1 MKIVMV
7 GHTNVGK
14 TTYMASLY
22 GVMQQSI
29 NDFCLKAVD
38 SEDRQ
43 ALLKLADDIQKGKY
57 PLPTD
62 QRSEYKFNLR
72 YQGKDV
78 FPFTWADYRGGAI
91 IQKQD
96 SEQAQLLLEDL
107 KKTDGIMM
115 FCDADALARGNI
127 RSNQLG
133 RMTTLISQALRELE
147 NPISLSIILT
157 KVDLVPKFTKNML
170 SPFSG
175 IIKAIEVSDLVLGAL
190 IPVACGHQLINIP
203 LPLLFTLSSGV
214 VIKRASLEKLSKDH
228 YSSALNWEEKSKGF
242 SGLVRWVQ
250 DTWNGVTTD
259 EEMARREREK
269 AIQTRQEYESILEP
283 AKALVSYIN
292 KLPII
297 QKGMD
302 TVDYLN
308 KINSCQNT
316 EFSLQS
322 TKTGSFYQTYTDPFD
337 AFN

>member
-1 MKIVMV
+1 
-7 GHTNVGK
+7 
-14 TTYMASLY
+14 
-22 GVMQQSI
+22 
-29 NDFCLKAVD
+29 
-38 SEDRQ
+38 
-43 ALLKLADDIQKGKY
+43 
-57 PLPTD
+57 
-62 QRSEYKFNLR
+62 
-72 YQGKDV
+72 
-78 FPFTWADYRGGAI
+78 
-91 IQKQD
+91 
-96 SEQAQLLLEDL
+96 
-107 KKTDGIMM
+107 
-115 FCDADALARGNI
+115 
-127 RSNQLG
+127 
-133 RMTTLISQALRELE
+133 
-147 NPISLSIILT
+147 
-157 KVDLVPKFTKNML
+157 ML